1 MGRITIGQII
11 TYTKE
16 PIILPPPIPPGT
28 LWPVET
34 KLTYTSCS
42 FDKRMKAPPT
52 DQWQQRSKIQ
62 NTYLIL
68 HTHIIEYEKI
78 ELIFSS
84 TSPLGLVNV
93 HVFTLNPIHPNPISN
108 PTPLQTDPNWSGHL
122 MHPNSRGSRMHPK
135 SHGSRV
141 HPHDQGK

>member
-1 MGRITIGQII
+1 
-11 TYTKE
+11 
-16 PIILPPPIPPGT
+16 
-28 LWPVET
+28 
-34 KLTYTSCS
+34 
-42 FDKRMKAPPT
+42 MK
-52 DQWQQRSKIQ
+52 
-62 NTYLIL
+62 
-68 HTHIIEYEKI
+68 KI
-78 ELIFSS
+78 EFIFSS

-122 MHPNSRGSRMHPK
+122 MHPNSRGSRVHPK